1 MDSGK
6 DIQHYYHANASAWG
20 GQLNFPIDVT
30 LPVLAPT
37 SLPSV
42 GGYLQAQHEG
52 FRVDGLISIERAYT
66 SVSGARSPEDGS
78 YHTRVIAAIEGVNIA
93 NVLFADRI
101 AMDLSTNHP
110 PDNYFPTVS
119 FNGTDF
125 VGLRAN
131 KCELTPQL
139 DLSAFRTDGYPKESW
154 LYNPRLREFARNQSR
169 ELAAGAANVAGKNI
183 PFFNRLFDRHSRSW
197 TNGEQGPNS
206 EQAIADRGNIICT
219 VIKTIQVAG
228 VCTDTT
234 VVGNTL
240 HVPDFGRIILG
251 ELIVDGSSFNLTMMR
266 LDMGSGATGK
276 GSGPQ
281 GGANGTNTGGV

>member
-20 GQLNFPIDVT
+20 GRLDFPIDVT

-42 GGYLQAQHEG
+42 GGYLQAQHDG
-52 FRVDGLISIERAYT
+52 FRVDGMISIERAYT
-66 SVSGARSPEDGS
+66 EVSGARNPEDGS
-78 YHTRVIAAIEGVNIA
+78 FHTRVIAAIEGVNIA

-101 AMDLSTNHP
+101 AMQLTTNHP
-110 PDNYFPTVS
+110 PDAYYPTVS
-119 FNGTDF
+119 FDGTDF
-125 VGLRAN
+125 LGLRAN
-131 KCELTPQL
+131 KCELTPEL
-139 DLSAFRTDGYPKESW
+139 DLSAFKTDGYPDQSW

-169 ELAAGAANVAGKNI
+169 ELADGAASVAGKNI
-183 PFFNRLFDRHSRSW
+183 PFFNRLFNRHSGDGS
-197 TNGEQGPNS
+197 NS
-206 EQAIADRGNIICT
+206 DQAIADRGNIICT
-219 VIKTIQVAG
+219 VVKKIQIAG
-228 VCTDTT
+228 ICTDTT

-251 ELIVDGSSFNLTMMR
+251 ELIVDGNSFNLTMLR

-276 GSGPQ
+276 SSGPQ
-281 GGANGTNTGGV
+281 GGANGTNTGGT

>member
-30 LPVLAPT
+30 FPVLAPT

-42 GGYLQAQHEG
+42 GGYLQAQHDG
-52 FRVDGLISIERAYT
+52 FRVDGMISIERAYT
-66 SVSGARSPEDGS
+66 EVSGARDPQDGS
-78 YHTRVIAAIEGVNIA
+78 FHTRVTATIEGVNIA

-101 AMDLSTNHP
+101 AMQLSTNHP
-110 PDNYFPTVS
+110 ADLDAYFPTVS
-119 FNGTDF
+119 FDGTEF
-125 VGLRAN
+125 LGLRAN
-131 KCELTPQL
+131 KCELTPEL
-139 DLSAFRTDGYPKESW
+139 DLSAFRTDGYPDQSW

-169 ELAAGAANVAGKNI
+169 ELAAGAANVSGRNI
-183 PFFNRLFDRHSRSW
+183 PVFNRLLDRHS
-197 TNGEQGPNS
+197 GGGPNS
-206 EQAIADRGNIICT
+206 DQAIDDRGNIICT
-219 VIKTIQVAG
+219 VVKTIQMTGSCAE
-228 VCTDTT
+228 TT
-234 VVGNTL
+234 AVGNTL
-240 HVPDFGRIILG
+240 FIPDFGRVFLG
-251 ELIVDGSSFNLTMMR
+251 ELIVDGNSFNLTMLR

>member
-20 GQLNFPIDVT
+20 GQLDFPIDVT

-42 GGYLQAQHEG
+42 GGYLQAKHDG
-52 FRVDGLISIERAYT
+52 FRVDGMISIERAYT
-66 SVSGARSPEDGS
+66 EVSGARNPEDGS
-78 YHTRVIAAIEGVNIA
+78 FHTRVIAAIEGVNIA

-101 AMDLSTNHP
+101 AMQLTTNHP
-110 PDNYFPTVS
+110 PSQYFPTVS

-125 VGLRAN
+125 VGLRSN
-131 KCELTPQL
+131 QCKLTPEL

-154 LYNPRLREFARNQSR
+154 LYNPRLREFVRNQSR
-169 ELAAGAANVAGKNI
+169 ELAAEAARVADRNI
-183 PFFNRLFDRHSRSW
+183 PVFNRLLDRHS
-197 TNGEQGPNS
+197 GEGPNS
-206 EQAIADRGNIICT
+206 DRAIADRGNIICT
-219 VIKTIQVAG
+219 VIKKIQIAG
-228 VCTDTT
+228 SCADTT

-240 HVPDFGRIILG
+240 HVPDFGRVILG
-251 ELIVDGSSFNLTMMR
+251 ELIVDGNSFNLTMLR
-266 LDMGSGATGK
+266 LDMGSKSTGK

-281 GGANGTNTGGV
+281 GTANGTNTGGG